1 MRLLR
6 TGKWCTADERLQLS
20 KMMNEEAGTSLYAM
34 TECDW
39 DEGSYLQMAQRKC
52 EQRVW
57 NKPGREEDVN
67 RKGKKKKKT

>member
-6 TGKWCTADERLQLS
+6 TGKWSTADEWLQLS
-20 KMMNEEAGTSLYAM
+20 KMMNEEAWTSLYAM

-67 RKGKKKKKT
+67 RKGGEKKT